1 MFSEYVVYRS
11 QLPVMNIISST
22 LDGIIA
28 SVRQRSTVK
37 MKVPSVVM
45 MLLMMTNRNGASGLA
60 FPHHALLRPPA
71 SLGTHQQHRAGG
83 GAPNTCTVTRI
94 SDAPD
99 VFHLRNLLS
108 ISECQELISQVQA
121 TVMETATTRLTSN
134 ARTLCQVAW
143 VSDTPLLQRLIS
155 TTANL
160 LLHPQLVDE
169 CEIEIEDLQ
178 VLRYDPG
185 GAYAL
190 HHDGEPRVLTVIYY
204 CEF

>member
-1 MFSEYVVYRS
+1 
-11 QLPVMNIISST
+11 
-22 LDGIIA
+22 
-28 SVRQRSTVK
+28 
-37 MKVPSVVM
+37 MKVVPSIAM
-45 MLLMMTNRNGASGLA
+45 MLLSMTNRNGASGLA

-71 SLGTHQQHRAGG
+71 SLGTHQQHRAGV
-83 GAPNTCTVTRI
+83 APNTCTVTRI

-108 ISECQELISQVQA
+108 ISECQGLISQVQA

-185 GAYAL
+185 GAYTL